1 MSENK
6 TNPSDSSQ
14 PPKDPQR
21 TYREEAELLFAA
33 DAILNALAV
42 RNADSPTI
50 DLHVS
55 AKEEAILRR
64 FDCRL
69 VSDKA
74 ALLVAVAWRRNAVL
88 VRRTGVIFLPKQ
100 IDEAED
106 EANRANQEEDNCR
119 CRDAVVKPC
128 LAGDE
133 PSEELQSCE
142 RKRIRAERKL
152 ADLESQYKMLTLAIP
167 ERVREH
173 TSRLNR
179 QLDASAFGRAFYDA
193 YDDLRQLYRVIGGL
207 RQGIDS
213 TDKAT
218 SGEWWSYLQTKLP
231 QAVLNKPGVGPAVDE
246 EMVDE
251 HLHWLLTQRLG
262 ELQTAWNAR
271 RADLLREWRPWESV
285 QQSWAVKGTVDVDAL
300 ATLLAFDGWTPSPE
314 APSPAD
320 SEALSGGDPPAQG
333 PPQE

>member
-1 MSENK
+1 MSKNK
-6 TNPSDSSQ
+6 SNPFDSSQ
-14 PPKDPQR
+14 PPKDPQG
-21 TYREEAELLFAA
+21 TYREEAELLIAA
-33 DAILNALAV
+33 DTILNALAV

-69 VSDKA
+69 VSDTA
-74 ALLVAVAWRRNAVL
+74 ALQFAVAWRRNAVL
-88 VRRTGVIFLPKQ
+88 VRRTGVIFLTTQ

-106 EANRANQEEDNCR
+106 EVNLAHQEEFNCW
-119 CRDAVVKPC
+119 CRDAADKSYR
-128 LAGDE
+128 ASDE

-142 RKRIRAERKL
+142 RKRIQADRKL
-152 ADLESQYKMLTLAIP
+152 ADLESQYKILTLAIP

-173 TSRLNR
+173 AFRLNR
-179 QLDASAFGRAFYDA
+179 QLDASAFGRAFYDVS
-193 YDDLRQLYRVIGGL
+193 DDLRKLLRVIVGL

-218 SGEWWSYLQTKLP
+218 SGEWWSYLQAKLP
-231 QAVLNKPGVGPAVDE
+231 QAVLNKPGVGPAIDE

-271 RADLLREWRPWESV
+271 KADLLREWRPWESV
-285 QQSWAVKGTVDVDAL
+285 VRTWAVKGTVDVDAL
-300 ATLLAFDGWTPSPE
+300 TTLLAFEGWTPSTE

-320 SEALSGGDPPAQG
+320 SDELSGGDPSDQV
-333 PPQE
+333 PPK